1 MFERILIANRG
12 EIAARLA
19 RTLRRLG
26 ADTVA
31 VCVPGEET
39 TVHVQACDTH
49 VVLSSS
55 APDPY
60 RDVAAIVR
68 AAKDSGCQAVHAGY
82 GLFDRG
88 PELARAVERA
98 GLVHVGPLPE
108 LVVLLRDRA
117 ALRTAAEEAGLR
129 VLAASSRAL
138 AAPGEDEWA
147 QALRD
152 ESGQLGFPL
161 VIKPA
166 YGVQEPAT
174 LTVIDDA
181 EGLEGWINQRTK
193 DDEGDAV
200 VLERWVERPRHVE
213 VYVVGDGTDVVAI
226 GDVETS
232 VRKDHRRV
240 IAESPAPAI
249 DCLHR
254 GAAVRSAV
262 WAASLDLARDLSLRG
277 VAAVHF
283 LFDAS
288 GHFHFVGMRPGL
300 APEHALLE
308 MCTSVDLV
316 VGLTGQLEEGVDA
329 VNGVLLG
336 IGEAVGQVV
345 EDEKATGR
353 QQGVGV
359 ERVLQHQVG
368 LMGAIDVD
376 EVEEP
381 AGQLREHV
389 LRAAL
394 ALLHLLAMAAA
405 GDVGVEQLLQLQA
418 HGAQEA
424 VFAAAFPGVH
434 AGDAAAAL
442 GDHLIQQPEGGAA
455 LPGAH
460 LQDADRPLLDGVG
473 EPALPHGDMA
483 CEIVVGEHISLGF
496 AGGPAAETVTAAKS
510 SGRGAEL
517 ALAGQ
522 VVAEAVVGPEV
533 VHARLHIGLQAGNGV
548 LGTPQLG
555 QRITKHGGNGRFE
568 IGCPQRLKRRVSS
581 DIRFWPSGDT
591 KTGPPGGLLM
601 GPFWGPLDLCFIG
614 VCRVGV
620 VGGGILCRP
629 YGDSPQ
635 ASSLDGGGR
644 RPLPSSEE
652 EPPVCGRIR
661 PLRRFS
667 LSR

>member
-82 GLFDRG
+82 GLFDQG
-88 PELARAVERA
+88 PELARALERA

-108 LVVLLRDRA
+108 VVVMLRDRA

-147 QALRD
+147 QAMRD

-174 LTVIDDA
+174 LTVIEDA
-181 EGLEGWINQRTK
+181 EGLEVWIADRMK
-193 DDEGDAV
+193 DDEGEAV

-213 VYVVGDGTDVVAI
+213 VYVVGDGTDVVVI

-262 WAASLDLARDLSLRG
+262 WAASLDLARDLALRG

-316 VGLTGQLEEGVDA
+316 EVEVVLALGEGLPKQATSAEPTGHA
-329 VNGVLLG
+329 VQARVEAALDPRDQRPFAGRTEDVRWPPAPTGRVRIEASVQSGSRVASHHDPLVAT
-336 IGEAVGQVV
+336 IATFAPTRHEAVLTLDRIVA
-345 EDEKATGR
+345 ETRIAPLTTNLRLLRRALNHESFRALT
-353 QQGVGV
+353 
-359 ERVLQHQVG
+359 
-368 LMGAIDVD
+368 VD
-376 EVEEP
+376 E
-381 AGQLREHV
+381 GFL
-389 LRAAL
+389 
-394 ALLHLLAMAAA
+394 
-405 GDVGVEQLLQLQA
+405 
-418 HGAQEA
+418 
-424 VFAAAFPGVH
+424 
-434 AGDAAAAL
+434 
-442 GDHLIQQPEGGAA
+442 
-455 LPGAH
+455 
-460 LQDADRPLLDGVG
+460 DRP
-473 EPALPHGDMA
+473 
-483 CEIVVGEHISLGF
+483 
-496 AGGPAAETVTAAKS
+496 
-510 SGRGAEL
+510 
-517 ALAGQ
+517 
-522 VVAEAVVGPEV
+522 
-533 VHARLHIGLQAGNGV
+533 
-548 LGTPQLG
+548 
-555 QRITKHGGNGRFE
+555 
-568 IGCPQRLKRRVSS
+568 
-581 DIRFWPSGDT
+581 
-591 KTGPPGGLLM
+591 
-601 GPFWGPLDLCFIG
+601 
-614 VCRVGV
+614 
-620 VGGGILCRP
+620 
-629 YGDSPQ
+629 
-635 ASSLDGGGR
+635 
-644 RPLPSSEE
+644 
-652 EPPVCGRIR
+652 
-661 PLRRFS
+661 
-667 LSR
+667 